1 MTAVEPAFWDEF
13 HTGVLLITKL
23 GKLSAK
29 YYSVS
34 KKSVRTPSG
43 SQRSVAFI
51 VPLIIRLQKEPLNR
65 QHFEARRNRLTS
77 DEWCRKHW
85 AKTAQT
91 AERRAAARGP
101 FLFGS
106 SSEFM

>member
-1 MTAVEPAFWDEF
+1 M
-13 HTGVLLITKL
+13 GVLHITKF
-23 GKLSAK
+23 GKLLAK

-51 VPLIIRLQKEPLNR
+51 VPLIIRLQKEPIKR
-65 QHFEARRNRLTS
+65 QNFEARRNRLPS
-77 DEWCRKHW
+77 DDWSRKHW
-85 AKTAQT
+85 AKTARMT
-91 AERRAAARGP
+91 ERRAAARGP

-106 SSEFM
+106 SSEFMESLWRLPKG